1 MPCSRRRPRRLW
13 SAAPESARP
22 PPAAPPAGPPRCL
35 RAAPTPAAGCPA
47 AGRRDAPRR
56 AAGQQ
61 RGGGR
66 RPDLPRAGLGSAA
79 ALPASLL
86 APLPAAAPASSVA
99 GARRCLRNVTLR
111 RPCEPSGSAAR
122 PGPGAA
128 GWVGVPRAR
137 WSAGQEGDAQPRRGG
152 LVGRQAGPAAAGRRR
167 KPLESRRL
175 RPALVCK
182 RQAARRA
189 REPGPG
195 GRNVSVSSSVFLN
208 SCVSEGLLRN

>member
-128 GWVGVPRAR
+128 GWVGVPQAR
-137 WSAGQEGDAQPRRGG
+137 WSRGRRGTRSPGGGGSWAGRPGRPRPAVAANRSRAGGCG
-152 LVGRQAGPAAAGRRR
+152 LPWSASGRQPDALGSLA
-167 KPLESRRL
+167 LE
-175 RPALVCK
+175 
-182 RQAARRA
+182 
-189 REPGPG
+189 G
-195 GRNVSVSSSVFLN
+195 GTSA
-208 SCVSEGLLRN
+208 CLLAYF